1 MRNSLFILIIFAST
15 LASANSDNN
24 CDICTGED
32 DPLKKLI
39 CFYYHSKDKVTSKS
53 ESTIILSCLNKHWE
67 NRGAGGGPLIS
78 DAFLFQA
85 EKYPTNFF
93 SEMSKEH
100 KKYSEWLSKLG
111 NYSFVWYKTSPS
123 PLEQRRKRI
132 ISTLKSNNINNANHE
147 KMQIELIN
155 TLVRIRPRTVD

>member
-1 MRNSLFILIIFAST
+1 MRNSLFIIIFFSST

-24 CDICTGED
+24 CDICTEED
-32 DPLKKLI
+32 DSLKKLI

-53 ESTIILSCLNKHWE
+53 ESTKILSCLNKQWQ

-78 DAFLFQA
+78 DVFLFQA
-85 EKYPTNFF
+85 EKYPANFF

-100 KKYSEWLSKLG
+100 NKYSEWLSKLG

-132 ISTLKSNNINNANHE
+132 ISKLKINKINNAKHE
-147 KMQIELIN
+147 KMRIKLIN
-155 TLVRIRPRTVD
+155 TLVKIKPRAVN